1 MTSGQNGFWS
11 PHWCVELALTVRQG
25 KGACREADIA
35 EASGACSRPSRE
47 PVEGCACQS
56 ILRTTGTGAAGET
69 HLAKTTCVA
78 CGAMDR
84 RSDAVGWGADHD
96 YSRDGTDSS
105 GLARNPRSRN

>member
-25 KGACREADIA
+25 KEACREAVVA

-56 ILRTTGTGAAGET
+56 ILGATGTGAAGET
-69 HLAKTTCVA
+69 HLAETTRVA
-78 CGAMDR
+78 RGAMDR
-84 RSDAVGWGADHD
+84 RSCGVGLGADHD
-96 YSRDGTDSS
+96 HARDGAYSS